1 MSAALVV
8 LGYVVVATLAGLLVT
23 QLAGWSHNTAV
34 VIVQALAHYVIAL
47 TVLVAALAFVTRHWV
62 LGGAATVTLAA
73 GLGLSQPLLTRPRQ
87 REAVAGATPVKVFH
101 SNLLYLNERPTDMVG
116 TLEDVDADVLAFTEY
131 TKAHAALLHAS
142 TIAEKY
148 PHCIEHPIGKTG
160 GSAIWSRHPLTEVQT
175 LPARDKSSGGV
186 IGTAEPFTLYVV
198 HPPSPLASLDGWH
211 DELDGLR
218 GLHRDRSGPALV
230 VGDFN
235 ADHWHP
241 PFRRLL
247 AVGWRDAHHLLRRPF
262 SASWPTD
269 RRPIPPFTRLD
280 HALVN
285 DDLVVR
291 DVRNV
296 VVPGS
301 DHLGLVVTIVVAEG

>member
-1 MSAALVV
+1 MTAVSVALPF
-8 LGYVVVATLAGLLVT
+8 VVVATLATLLVT
-23 QLAGWSHNTAV
+23 QFTGWSHARAV
-34 VIVQALAHYVIAL
+34 VIVQALAHWVIAL
-47 TVLVAALAFVTRHWV
+47 TIPVTVVAFITRQWV
-62 LGGAATVTLAA
+62 LGSAGAVVLAA

-87 REAVAGATPVKVFH
+87 RDAATGATPVRVFH
-101 SNLLYLNERPTDMVG
+101 SNLLYENKRPTEMIG
-116 TLEDVDADVLAFTEY
+116 TLEGVNADVLAFTEY
-131 TKAHAALLHAS
+131 TEAHAALLHDS
-142 TIAEKY
+142 SISEHY
-148 PHCIEHPIGKTG
+148 PHRIEHPTTRPG
-160 GSAIWSRHPLTEVQT
+160 GSAIWSRHPLTEIDS
-175 LPARDKSSGGV
+175 LPSRYPSTTAV

-198 HPPSPLASLDGWH
+198 HPPSPFITLDGWRREL
-211 DELDGLR
+211 DELR
-218 GLHRDRSGPALV
+218 ALHVRRTGPAVV

-247 AVGWRDAHHLLRRPF
+247 AAGWRDAHHLLRRPF

-269 RRPIPPFTRLD
+269 RRPVPPFTRLD

-285 DDLVVR
+285 DELVVL

-301 DHLGLVVTIVVAEG
+301 DHIGLVVTVVVAR